1 VIIAALPRVSLS
13 KRHRRKD
20 FLRIRIIHSGGCEV
34 FLVYELLDGGIKIC
48 GKEKDF
54 KFIDAAHSFVIAMRD
69 EQRAAALN

>member
-1 VIIAALPRVSLS
+1 
-13 KRHRRKD
+13 
-20 FLRIRIIHSGGCEV
+20 
-34 FLVYELLDGGIKIC
+34 VYELLDGGIKIC